1 MHRPTSKSKDSYYSL
16 EKHNGDENMPQI
28 SPGNILN
35 NVLKG
40 KLGIASVWDTDPTDL
55 VNMTDGNIT
64 TVTGTGTKAILAAGD
79 IGIVTFDLGSIK
91 TVLVGAR
98 VGLWRSAGTIYIGV
112 EVSDD
117 NINWIAYMVGTV
129 GLYSQASGAAA
140 EALRQLLTTI
150 VTGRYIRLRVYLNA
164 AGTGNVKIYEVM
176 AWELTI

>member
-1 MHRPTSKSKDSYYSL
+1 
-16 EKHNGDENMPQI
+16 MPQI

-40 KLGIASVWDTDPTDL
+40 KLGVASVWDTNPTNL
-55 VNMTDGNIT
+55 INMTDGNVT
-64 TVTGTGTKAILAAGD
+64 TVTGTGTKVIIAAGD

-91 TVLVGAR
+91 TVMVGAR

-117 NINWIAYMVGTV
+117 NINWIVYMIVTV
-129 GLYSQASGAAA
+129 GSYSQAASTAA
-140 EALRQLLTTI
+140 ESVRQLLTTI
-150 VTGRYIRLRVYLNA
+150 VTGRYVRMRAYLNG
-164 AGTGNVKIYEVM
+164 AGTGNVKFYEVM